1 MKAIGR
7 VSVALLVLVVLGGG
21 LLYGYFIHRDRLA
34 PLYGPLSKIER
45 KIDRAMG
52 VPPETEQRTALLET
66 TFLRLRGEVFQMPAN
81 DYINGGAM
89 TVWGDHLLV
98 MNHKGVVHVLDE
110 AAGALT
116 PLPVTPPESGLAAYL
131 ALAATPPYDT
141 YTHTPQKF
149 RFNDIT
155 FVDAPGLHGLAL
167 SYTHFDAEKQCYG
180 TRISWLSVDRG
191 ISDPRALTVAA
202 GDWQTVFDT
211 YPCQPLNPNA
221 EALNAIQAGGRMVF
235 QAPSTLY
242 LGSGDYG
249 LDGIYTYDGGLQ
261 SPDSALGKVM
271 AIDLVTGT
279 SRIASSGHRNIT
291 GLTLDP
297 QGRLW
302 TVEHAERGGDELNL
316 IIEGENYGWPKQSL
330 GTLYSGQP
338 LPTEGTYGRHDLYR
352 QPVYAWLPSAGISAL
367 MTIRGIDPSWD
378 GDLLAGSLS
387 SEDFGQS
394 LWHIR
399 IEGERVVFVERIR
412 LKLRIRHLVQFGE
425 RIAVWLDSNELVIFT
440 PERRPDP
447 LKLLLA
453 RVAADN
459 PPDLA
464 AKVSETLQACAQ
476 CHSFEENIQAAG
488 PSLNGVVGRLV
499 GGAPF
504 AGYSEA
510 LAGKSGVW
518 DAESLSAFLS
528 APAAFAPGTTM
539 PDPGLAGQDA
549 LIEALIR
556 ALGQND
562 SEAQEDLR
570 YD

>member
-1 MKAIGR
+1 VKLIVR
-7 VSVALLVLVVLGGG
+7 VLGGLFV
-21 LLYGYFIHRDRLA
+21 LLLLGAGVFYGYFVHRDRLA
-34 PLYGPLSKIER
+34 PLYEPFARIER
-45 KIDRAMG
+45 QIDRALG
-52 VPPETEQRTALLET
+52 VPPVVEQRTALLET
-66 TFLRLRGEVFQMPAN
+66 TFLRLRGEVFRMPQN
-81 DYINGGAM
+81 DFINGGAM
-89 TVWGDHLLV
+89 TVWGPHLLV
-98 MNHKGVVHVLDE
+98 MTHAGLVHLLDE
-110 AAGALT
+110 EKRALV
-116 PLPVTPPESGLAAYL
+116 PLDITPPENGLQAYVEL
-131 ALAATPPYDT
+131 AKTPPYDS
-141 YTHTPQKF
+141 YTHTPQRV

-155 FVDAPGLHGLAL
+155 LVDAPGLYGLAL
-167 SYTHFDAEKQCYG
+167 SYTHFDAAEKCYG
-180 TRISWLSVDRG
+180 TRISWLPLDRTV
-191 ISDPRALTVAA
+191 SDPRALSVAA

-271 AIDLVTGT
+271 AIDLLSGA
-279 SRIASSGHRNIT
+279 SRIVSSGHRNIT
-291 GLTLDP
+291 GLTLDA

-302 TVEHAERGGDELNL
+302 SVEHGERGGDELNL
-316 IIEGENYGWPKQSL
+316 IVEGENYGWPKQSL

-352 QPVYAWLPSAGISAL
+352 QPVFAWLPSTATSSL

-412 LKLRIRHLVQFGE
+412 LKLRVRHLVQFGE
-425 RIAVWLDSNELVIFT
+425 RIAVWLDSNELVLFT
-440 PERRPDP
+440 AERRPDP
-447 LKLLLA
+447 LKVLLG

-459 PPDLA
+459 PPELA
-464 AKVSETLQACAQ
+464 AKVTETLQNCAQ
-476 CHSFEENIQAAG
+476 CHSFEENVQAAG
-488 PSLNGVVGRLV
+488 PSLNGVVGRPI
-499 GGAPF
+499 GGAPYS
-504 AGYSEA
+504 GYSAA
-510 LAGKSGVW
+510 LAGKGGVW
-518 DAESLSAFLS
+518 DAESLKAFLS
-528 APAAFAPGTTM
+528 APATFAPGTSM
-539 PDPGLAGQDA
+539 PDPGLAGQDD
-549 LIEALIR
+549 LIEAVIR

-562 SEAQEDLR
+562 GEAQEDLR